1 MAAPAK
7 KHALRIHETM
17 IRIRRFEER
26 AIELFQADELPGFLH
41 ACIGQEAVA
50 AGVCVHLSASAAWKH
65 PFRSRRSWKITS
77 SPTRTTSSPAC
88 AA

>member
-1 MAAPAK
+1 MAALTK

-26 AIELFQADELPGFLH
+26 AIELFQAGELPGFLH
-41 ACIGQEAVA
+41 ACIGQEAAA
-50 AGVCVHLSASAAWKH
+50 AGVCAHLSASAAWKH
-65 PFRSRRSWKITS
+65 PFRSRRSRKITS